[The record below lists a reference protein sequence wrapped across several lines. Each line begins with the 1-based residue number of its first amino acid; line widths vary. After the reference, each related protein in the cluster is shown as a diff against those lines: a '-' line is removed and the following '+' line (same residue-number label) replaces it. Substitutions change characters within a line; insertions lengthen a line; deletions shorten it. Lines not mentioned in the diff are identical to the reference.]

1 MILHSSGT
9 TGPPKGVVLSH
20 GAVLHLTR
28 HIVWLM
34 GYTSDDRLYTAF
46 PLFHNNAKYTSVCA
60 ALECGGSLVMD
71 KRFPVSTFWDMAR
84 EKEVTAFNYMGA
96 LLMMLHKQPPR
107 DDDAENPVRIAF
119 GAPCPVEIWEEFE
132 QRFGVDLVEVYGM
145 TEAPMGCENRLDRP
159 QDRLGRPRVGHLRG
173 AHRRRERRAR
183 AARCAGRDRDPAEA
197 LVGPV
202 HGVLQA
208 PRGDGRG
215 VAQPLVPHGRP
226 RQDGRG
232 RVPLLPRPHEGLD
245 PAAGRERLDLG
256 DRVDDQHAPGAA
268 RVGRL
273 RRPVRAL
280 RVGRDG
286 RRRLRPG
293 ESSRPRRC
301 STSARAR

>member
-84 EKEVTAFNYMGA
+84 EKEITAFNYMGA

-107 DDDAENPVRIAF
+107 DDDADNPVRIAF
-119 GAPCPVEIWEEFE
+119 GAPCPVEIWEAFE
-132 QRFGVDLVEVYGM
+132 SRFGVDLVEVYGM

-159 QDRLGRPRVGHLRG
+159 QDRLGRAASRSPTRCASSTRTTSPC
-173 AHRRRERRAR
+173 RPTRRAR
-183 AARCAGRDRDPAEA
+183 
-197 LVGPV
+197 
-202 HGVLQA
+202 
-208 PRGDGRG
+208 
-215 VAQPLVPHGRP
+215 
-226 RQDGRG
+226 
-232 RVPLLPRPHEGLD
+232 
-245 PAAGRERLDLG
+245 
-256 DRVDDQHAPGAA
+256 
-268 RVGRL
+268 
-273 RRPVRAL
+273 
-280 RVGRDG
+280 
-286 RRRLRPG
+286 
-293 ESSRPRRC
+293 S
-301 STSARAR
+301 